1 MYAQLDKSD
10 REDKKYKM
18 IFYDNNRKK
27 VLTTHFGAKGYQDY
41 TMHQNDER
49 KMRYLDR
56 HSKENWNDYM
66 TAGALSRW
74 LLWSKKSLSAS
85 YTDYLK
91 KFNLQKY

>member
-66 TAGALSRW
+66 TAGSLSRW